1 MSCSAKKKKRNLCS
15 LCHTHTEKKKAKQ
28 AYCGCSFFFFD
39 YYFNDCCAISSLHA
53 QAKKKKKARLTK
65 KKRYMI
71 ERRGGNRKKGYRF
84 ELRNVKQDHES
95 ERLFV
100 CYYYSFVDV
109 TTPASST
116 WCCSPGP
123 RLKGEAKSQPAS
135 LSCDVGL
142 LVASAN
148 RSRVE
153 SCSGG
158 LELVQCPHYPY
169 RAYTR
174 PRVVLTLIKSCKH
187 ARGRQNNST
196 RLKKKKRVPLWL
208 RIVFA
213 LSQNDD
219 RRHRTPLCVQTELR
233 ALLWKERMR
242 SCFGSS
248 RRKKKINK

>member
-1 MSCSAKKKKRNLCS
+1 
-15 LCHTHTEKKKAKQ
+15 
-28 AYCGCSFFFFD
+28 
-39 YYFNDCCAISSLHA
+39 
-53 QAKKKKKARLTK
+53 
-65 KKRYMI
+65 MI

-153 SCSGG
+153 SCSEG

-196 RLKKKKRVPLWL
+196 RLKKKKKSSFV
-208 RIVFA
+208 VA
-213 LSQNDD
+213 
-219 RRHRTPLCVQTELR
+219 HRFCPQPKR
-233 ALLWKERMR
+233 
-242 SCFGSS
+242 
-248 RRKKKINK
+248 